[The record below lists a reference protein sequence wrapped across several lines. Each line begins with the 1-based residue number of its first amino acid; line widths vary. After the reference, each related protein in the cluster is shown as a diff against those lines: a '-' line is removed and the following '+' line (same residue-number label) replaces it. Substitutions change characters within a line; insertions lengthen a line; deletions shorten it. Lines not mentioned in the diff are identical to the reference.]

1 MHCVL
6 ERHSADT
13 VRKYIAAVTVYN
25 TVDTGKPFIDFAVDV
40 PLQVARFRVLLY
52 RFRRFHII
60 LYKIVWRA
68 YQRGRHVAWHPEC
81 PRVVWRSH
89 RDVAVRVEDAMV
101 MEDV

>member
-1 MHCVL
+1 MHRVL
-6 ERHSADT
+6 ERHPADT
-13 VRKYIAAVTVYN
+13 VWKYIAAVAVYN
-25 TVDTGKPFIDFAVDV
+25 TVDSGKPLVDFAVDV

-52 RFRRFHII
+52 RFRRFHMI
-60 LYKIVWRA
+60 LYKIVLRA
-68 YQRGRHVAWHPEC
+68 YQCGRHVAWHPEC